1 MPTVFEP
8 IGAGIA
14 VALINKFI
22 INNPNLW
29 VSVCRCQEPHH
40 EEAHEDASSSTTSV
54 NDAELIHYHNFN
66 PWMHT

>member
-22 INNPNLW
+22 INNPAIW
-29 VSVCRCQEPHH
+29 VSVCGCHNPYH

-54 NDAELIHYHNFN
+54 NDVEIHYN
-66 PWMHT
+66 HT

>member
-29 VSVCRCQEPHH
+29 VSICGCQKPHH
-40 EEAHEDASSSTTSV
+40 EEAHEDASSSARSV
-54 NDAELIHYHNFN
+54 NDVEIHYH
-66 PWMHT
+66 HT